1 MKKNPIKLYSV
12 STEEVQRLVTDHPLE
27 DVARELGLTLPRL
40 IRFCKAKKIALP
52 RPTES
57 LTGKNPPAKSKPIK
71 PMIVALDRDDSG
83 LDDLKKLH
91 PLVRENFNDYVNLQ
105 SERLREIWL
114 YIQQGRTARPNPH
127 PDFTAM
133 DIRRI
138 RAMSTFCHAIEKS
151 GCVLTAAW
159 LQGDI
164 NARLDDIELEF
175 RIVEKM
181 KKSPGFK
188 DQSWTA
194 IRNNVRPGLQPTD
207 FLRVKLLTW
216 ISGKQPEW
224 VEDNRITFCEV
235 ISDVVANIPPLVE
248 AARQWRLKCKA
259 DEERWERERHEKYEQ
274 QRLKE
279 IDDKRWQ
286 TFIKNA
292 KGWRQYDLLTDFIA
306 EIERRMD
313 DPSIEIDDRP
323 ASEWLH
329 WARQH
334 LADLD
339 PFRDGADGI
348 FTRIA
353 AIKERWH

>member
-12 STEEVQRLVTDHPLE
+12 STEEVQRLVTVHPLE

-57 LTGKNPPAKSKPIK
+57 LIGKNPTAKSKPIK

-114 YIQQGRTARPNPH
+114 YIQQGRTAHPNPR

-194 IRNNVRPGLQPTD
+194 IRDNVRPGLQPTD

-259 DEERWERERHEKYEQ
+259 DEERWERERHEKYER

-279 IDDKRWQ
+279 IDEKRWQ

-329 WARQH
+329 WARQR

-353 AIKERWH
+353 AIKERWQ